1 MTTPHPRLS
10 SRLAGLLRRG
20 HAWLV
25 MLLLAVPAGPAL
37 ALEFGTLRLY
47 LPQGQPPYAEITL
60 SDSAPLDPADIRARI
75 ATPDAY
81 GVAGM
86 RHVPALLGIVV
97 TPQAGSN
104 GEVLLRLDR
113 LPAPSD
119 HPEIDLLLLVG
130 DRMSLALG
138 EYRVN
143 LLGNSREFAAEPP
156 GARLAKAGPP
166 GPAPAAGVS
175 TSPVS
180 SSPSTATTTTPL
192 QSTAATRAAELD
204 AAFPAVADAIDAWAS
219 AWSRRDIDAYFAAYV
234 PDYAGPGRNA
244 SRSAWM
250 QQRRSRILPRRS
262 IKVEVSRLQFSTRG
276 DQVVATFDQFY
287 QGDALVERSR
297 KRLVLTL
304 IDQRWLIQEEAEL

>member
-1 MTTPHPRLS
+1 MTTLPRRLFPRLLGLL
-10 SRLAGLLRRG
+10 RLRSAGLL
-20 HAWLV
+20 V
-25 MLLLAVPAGPAL
+25 LLLTAFSGPAL
-37 ALEFGTLRLY
+37 ALQFGTLRLY

-86 RHVPALLGIVV
+86 RHVPALLGIVI
-97 TPQAGSN
+97 TPQAGAN

-113 LPAPSD
+113 LPPPSEQT
-119 HPEIDLLLLVG
+119 EIDLLLLVG

-138 EYRVN
+138 EYRVS

-156 GARLAKAGPP
+156 GARLAKASPP
-166 GPAPAAGVS
+166 APAPAAGVS

-180 SSPSTATTTTPL
+180 SSPATATTTTPL
-192 QSTAATRAAELD
+192 QSAAATRAAELE

-219 AWSRRDIDAYFAAYV
+219 AWSRRDMDAYFAAYV

-287 QGDALVERSR
+287 QGDALTERSR
-297 KRLVLTL
+297 KRLVLTQL
-304 IDQRWLIQEEAEL
+304 NQRWLIQEEAEL

>member
-1 MTTPHPRLS
+1 VKTLPSRSS
-10 SRLAGLLRRG
+10 SRRLGLTGRG
-20 HAWLV
+20 SARLLL
-25 MLLLAVPAGPAL
+25 LLLAWFAGPAL

-47 LPQGQPPYAEITL
+47 LPQGQPPYAEITI
-60 SDSAPLDPADIRARI
+60 SDSAPLDAADIRARI

-86 RHVPALLGIVV
+86 RHVPALLGIVI

-104 GEVLLRLDR
+104 GDVLLRLDR
-113 LPAPSD
+113 LPAPAE

-138 EYRVN
+138 EYRVS
-143 LLGNSREFAAEPP
+143 LLGSNREFAAEPP
-156 GARLAKAGPP
+156 GARLAKAGPVT
-166 GPAPAAGVS
+166 PAPATGAS

-180 SSPSTATTTTPL
+180 SSPATATTTTPL
-192 QSTAATRAAELD
+192 QTAAATRAAELE
-204 AAFPAVADAIDAWAS
+204 AAFPAVADAIDAWAN
-219 AWSRRDIDAYFAAYV
+219 AWSRRDIEAYFAAYV

-244 SRSAWM
+244 SRAAWM

-287 QGDALVERSR
+287 QGDALTERSR
-297 KRLVLTL
+297 KRLVLTQ
-304 IDQRWLIQEEAEL
+304 INQRWLIQEEVEL

>member
-1 MTTPHPRLS
+1 MKTPSGRPSPR
-10 SRLAGLLRRG
+10 RHGLLRRG
-20 HAWLV
+20 STRLLV
-25 MLLLAVPAGPAL
+25 LLLAWLAGPAL

-47 LPQGQPPYAEITL
+47 LPQGQPPYAEITV

-86 RHVPALLGIVV
+86 RHIPALLGIVI

-104 GEVLLRLDR
+104 GDVLLRLDR
-113 LPAPSD
+113 LPAPAE

-138 EYRVN
+138 EYRVS
-143 LLGNSREFAAEPP
+143 LLGNNREFAAEPP
-156 GARLAKAGPP
+156 GARLAKAGPS
-166 GPAPAAGVS
+166 APAAPTGAS

-180 SSPSTATTTTPL
+180 SSPASATTTTPL
-192 QSTAATRAAELD
+192 KSTAETRAAQLE

-219 AWSRRDIDAYFAAYV
+219 AWSRRDLDAYFAAYV

-276 DQVVATFDQFY
+276 EQVVATFDQFY
-287 QGDALVERSR
+287 QGDAL
-297 KRLVLTL
+297 T
-304 IDQRWLIQEEAEL
+304 